1 MALTANEWAAQIAK
15 QVGQGVAHY
24 RGQAR
29 DVRGGK
35 LTAQALADR
44 CAGLGLPMDRT
55 VIAKLEK
62 GTRQTITV
70 GELVVLAR
78 ALNIPPV
85 QLLFPLGR
93 AAETEIFPG
102 ESVDTWDA
110 LKWFT
115 GEQDVIPASPMDNE
129 IKTQDTEGVGFFRDH
144 DRLVETWWDYRNR
157 LSIIAGTRDESLRR
171 FRSEADPDSVDDTIV
186 QLTSRRLREVEFDLR
201 GLRER
206 MRSAGFEPPA
216 LGPSTSFLAELPSP
230 GETGPVDV
238 SSIPMEPLPPADA
251 ENRPSRRPN
260 NPEGDE

>member
-15 QVGQGVAHY
+15 QVGRGVVHY

-29 DVRGGK
+29 DARGGK

-93 AAETEIFPG
+93 EAETEIFPG
-102 ESVDTWDA
+102 ESVDTWEA

-115 GEQDVIPASPMDNE
+115 GEQELVPTSPMDNE
-129 IKTQDTEGVGFFRDH
+129 IKTQDTQGVRFFRDH
-144 DRLVETWWDYRNR
+144 DRLVDDWWDYRKR
-157 LSIIAGTRDESLRR
+157 LSIIADTRRESLRR
-171 FRSEADPDSVDDTIV
+171 FRSEADPNAVDDHIV
-186 QLTSRRLREVEFDLR
+186 QLTSERLREIEADLR
-201 GLRER
+201 ALREQ
-206 MRSAGFEPPA
+206 MRSAGFDPPV
-216 LGPSTSFLAELPSP
+216 LGPSTSFLADLPSP
-230 GETGPVDV
+230 GTSGTPLDV
-238 SSIPMEPLPPADA
+238 SSIPMEPLPPGTA
-251 ENRPSRRPN
+251 EDESPQD
-260 NPEGDE
+260 PEGDE

>member
-15 QVGQGVAHY
+15 LVGRGVAHY

-29 DVRGGK
+29 DIRGGK

-93 AAETEIFPG
+93 ETETEIFPG
-102 ESVDTWDA
+102 ESVGTWEA

-115 GEQDVIPASPMDNE
+115 GEQELIPTSPTDNE
-129 IKTQDTEGVGFFRDH
+129 FKTQDAQGVRFFREH
-144 DRLVETWWDYRNR
+144 DRLVEDWWNYRKR
-157 LSIIAGTRDESLRR
+157 LSIIADTRRESLRR
-171 FRSEADPDSVDDTIV
+171 FRSEADPDAVDDHIV
-186 QLTSRRLREVEFDLR
+186 QLTSERLHEVEADLRTLREQ
-201 GLRER
+201 
-206 MRSAGFEPPA
+206 MQSAGFQPPA
-216 LGPSTSFLAELPSP
+216 IGPSTSFLADLPSP
-230 GETGPVDV
+230 GTPGTPLDI
-238 SSIPMEPLPPADA
+238 SSIPMEPLPPETTEA
-251 ENRPSRRPN
+251 EPPQK
-260 NPEGDE
+260 PEGDE

>member
-29 DVRGGK
+29 DSRGGK

-70 GELVVLAR
+70 GELIVLSR

-85 QLLFPLGR
+85 QLLFPIGR
-93 AAETEIFPG
+93 ETETEVFPG
-102 ESVDTWDA
+102 ESVDTWEA

-115 GEQDVIPASPMDNE
+115 GEQELIPTSPLDNE
-129 IKTQDTEGVGFFRDH
+129 TKTQDAEGVRFFREH
-144 DRLVETWWDYRNR
+144 DRLVDDWWDYRKR
-157 LSIIAGTRDESLRR
+157 LSIIADTKRESLRR
-171 FRSEADPDSVDDTIV
+171 FRSEADPDAVDEHMM
-186 QLTSRRLREVEFDLR
+186 QLTSQRLREIEADLR
-201 GLRER
+201 ELREE
-206 MRSAGFEPPA
+206 MQSAGYAPPEI
-216 LGPSTSFLAELPSP
+216 GPSTSFLADLPSP
-230 GETGPVDV
+230 GAPGAPVDLA
-238 SSIPMEPLPPADA
+238 SIPMEPLSPESTEDKPLK
-251 ENRPSRRPN
+251 E
-260 NPEGDE
+260 PEGNE